1 MAKELSKKNEFILLR
16 AEGRSYSFITQKLE
30 ISKTTCIKWNKELE
44 EKILAQKQDNLTD
57 LYKTYNLTK
66 EARIE
71 RLGTTLK
78 KIDSALEKV
87 DYSTIAPEKLLDY
100 KLKYT
105 QALKDEYKPFNM
117 AYREM
122 TNCDDYILELKALL
136 TNIRSDDYI
145 NRKST
150 SEINNE
156 LLLLKEIRKAT
167 LESGKINDDNELRVI
182 IDDMSQEDRL
192 RMLST
197 EERLAEYHKL
207 IGYEEGQEEENEEE
221 EIEG

>member
-1 MAKELSKKNEFILLR
+1 MAKDISKKNEFILLR
-16 AEGRSYSFITQKLE
+16 AEGRSYSFITQKLA

-44 EKILAQKQDNLTD
+44 EKILEQKQDNLSD
-57 LYKTYNLTK
+57 LYSAYNLTK

-87 DYSTIAPEKLLDY
+87 DYSTIAPEKLLDF

-122 TNCDDYILELKALL
+122 LNCDDYIIELKALL
-136 TNIRSDDYI
+136 TNIRSDDYF
-145 NRKST
+145 NKLST
-150 SEINNE
+150 EQLNNE
-156 LLLLKEIRKAT
+156 LLLLREIKKAT
-167 LESGKINDDNELRVI
+167 LEAGKINDDNELRII
-182 IDDMSQEDRL
+182 IDDMSQEGRL
-192 RMLST
+192 R
-197 EERLAEYHKL
+197 EFNKL
-207 IGYEEGQEEENEEE
+207 MGYDNNEEGNQEE
-221 EIEG
+221 EIEEGETV

>member
-16 AEGRSYSFITQKLE
+16 AEGKSYSFITGKLS
-30 ISKTTCIKWNKELE
+30 ISKSTCIKWNKELE
-44 EKILAQKQDNLTD
+44 EKILEQKQDNLNA
-57 LYKTYNLTK
+57 LYNAYNLTK

-105 QALKDEYKPFNM
+105 QALKEEYTPFNM

-122 TNCDDYILELKALL
+122 TNYDDYVIELKALL
-136 TNIRSDDYI
+136 ANIRSDDYLE
-145 NRKST
+145 RKST

-167 LESGKINDDNELRVI
+167 LEAGKVNSEANSLRDTRDLRAEFMEL
-182 IDDMSQEDRL
+182 M
-192 RMLST
+192 
-197 EERLAEYHKL
+197 
-207 IGYEEGQEEENEEE
+207 GYNNEE
-221 EIEG
+221 EIEEGETL

>member
-1 MAKELSKKNEFILLR
+1 MAKDISKKNEFILLR
-16 AEGRSYSFITQKLE
+16 AEGRSYSFITQKLA

-44 EKILAQKQDNLTD
+44 EKILEQKQDNLSD
-57 LYKTYNLTK
+57 LYSAYNLTK

-87 DYSTIAPEKLLDY
+87 DYSTIAPEKLLDF

-122 TNCDDYILELKALL
+122 LNCDDYIIELKALL
-136 TNIRSDDYI
+136 TNIRSDDYF
-145 NRKST
+145 NKLST
-150 SEINNE
+150 EQLNNE
-156 LLLLKEIRKAT
+156 LLLLREIKKAT
-167 LESGKINDDNELRVI
+167 QEAGKINDDNELRII
-182 IDDMSQEDRL
+182 IDDMSQEGRL
-192 RMLST
+192 R
-197 EERLAEYHKL
+197 EFNKL
-207 IGYEEGQEEENEEE
+207 MGYDNNEEGNQEE
-221 EIEG
+221 EIEEGETV

>member
-16 AEGRSYSFITQKLE
+16 AEGKSYSFITGKLS
-30 ISKTTCIKWNKELE
+30 ISKSTCIKWNSELE
-44 EKILAQKQDNLTD
+44 EKILEQKQDNLNA
-57 LYKTYNLTK
+57 LYNAYNLTK

-105 QALKDEYKPFNM
+105 QALKEEYTHFNK

-122 TNCDDYILELKALL
+122 ANYDIYINELKDLL
-136 TNIRSDDYI
+136 TNIRSDDYM
-145 NRKST
+145 NRKS
-150 SEINNE
+150 SYELNNE
-156 LLLLKEIRKAT
+156 LLLLREIRKAT
-167 LESGKINDDNELRVI
+167 LEAGKINEANELIETR
-182 IDDMSQEDRL
+182 DLE
-192 RMLST
+192 
-197 EERLAEYHKL
+197 AEYYKAM
-207 IGYEEGQEEENEEE
+207 GYTEEEGQEEEVEENEE
-221 EIEG
+221 EIEEGETL

>member
-1 MAKELSKKNEFILLR
+1 MAKDISKKNEFILLR
-16 AEGRSYSFITQKLE
+16 AEGRSYSFITQKLA

-44 EKILAQKQDNLTD
+44 EKILEQKQDNLSD
-57 LYKTYNLTK
+57 LYSAYNLTK

-87 DYSTIAPEKLLDY
+87 DYSTIAPEKLLDF

-122 TNCDDYILELKALL
+122 LNCDDYIIELKALL
-136 TNIRSDDYI
+136 TNIRSDDYF
-145 NRKST
+145 NKLST
-150 SEINNE
+150 EQLNNE
-156 LLLLKEIRKAT
+156 LLLLREIKKAT
-167 LESGKINDDNELRVI
+167 QEAGKINDDNELRII
-182 IDDMSQEDRL
+182 IDDMSQEGRL
-192 RMLST
+192 REFNKLMGYDDK
-197 EERLAEYHKL
+197 EEA
-207 IGYEEGQEEENEEE
+207 QEVEVEENEEE
-221 EIEG
+221 IEN

>member
-1 MAKELSKKNEFILLR
+1 MAKDISKKNEFILLR
-16 AEGRSYSFITQKLE
+16 AEGRSYSFITQKLA

-44 EKILAQKQDNLTD
+44 EKILEQKQDNLSD
-57 LYKTYNLTK
+57 LYSAYNLTK

-87 DYSTIAPEKLLDY
+87 DYSTIAPEKLLDF

-122 TNCDDYILELKALL
+122 LNCDDYIIELKALL
-136 TNIRSDDYI
+136 TNIRSDDYF
-145 NRKST
+145 NKLST
-150 SEINNE
+150 EQLNNE
-156 LLLLKEIRKAT
+156 LLLLREIKKAT
-167 LESGKINDDNELRVI
+167 QEAGVREFNKLMGYDDKEEA
-182 IDDMSQEDRL
+182 QEVEV
-192 RMLST
+192 
-197 EERLAEYHKL
+197 EET
-207 IGYEEGQEEENEEE
+207 EE
-221 EIEG
+221 EIED

>member
-1 MAKELSKKNEFILLR
+1 MAKDLSKKNDFILLR
-16 AEGRSYSFITQKLE
+16 AEGRSYSFITQKLA

-44 EKILAQKQDNLTD
+44 EKILEQKKDNLTE

-71 RLGTTLK
+71 RLGTTLQ

-87 DYSTIAPEKLLDY
+87 DYSTIAPEKLLDF

-122 TNCDDYILELKALL
+122 LNCDDYIIELKALL
-136 TNIRSDDYI
+136 TNIRSDDYF
-145 NRKST
+145 NKLST
-150 SEINNE
+150 EQLNNE
-156 LLLLKEIRKAT
+156 LLLLREIKKAT
-167 LESGKINDDNELRVI
+167 QEAGKINDDNELRII
-182 IDDMSQEDRL
+182 IDDMSQEGRL
-192 RMLST
+192 R
-197 EERLAEYHKL
+197 EFNKL
-207 IGYEEGQEEENEEE
+207 MGYDNNEEGNQEE
-221 EIEG
+221 EIEEGETV

>member
-1 MAKELSKKNEFILLR
+1 MAKDLSKKNDFILLR
-16 AEGRSYSFITQKLE
+16 AEGRSYSFITQKLA

-44 EKILAQKQDNLTD
+44 EKILEQKKDNLTE

-71 RLGTTLK
+71 RLGTTLQ

-87 DYSTIAPEKLLDY
+87 DYSTIAPEKLLDF

-117 AYREM
+117 AYSNM
-122 TNCDDYILELKALL
+122 QNCNDYIFELKALL
-136 TNIRSDDYI
+136 TNIRSDDYF
-145 NRKST
+145 NKLST
-150 SEINNE
+150 EQLNNE
-156 LLLLKEIRKAT
+156 LLLLREIKKAS
-167 LESGKINDDNELRVI
+167 LEADKVSDDNELRI
-182 IDDMSQEDRL
+182 IIEDRN

-197 EERLAEYHKL
+197 EERLAEYHRL
-207 IGYEEGQEEENEEE
+207 IGEVEGQEEENEEE
-221 EIEG
+221 IEEGETV